1 MTKAAG
7 SFSRAAFTLMLVVAV
22 FLFWW
27 KGYPHALSYQE
38 QYQLFLFDGGYFSGK
53 LQVAGGLADYIGE
66 FLTQF
71 YFIPWL
77 GALLLA
83 VLFGLLQHLFYRL
96 LRKLPPSSS
105 APSSFL
111 FVLSFLPPVL
121 LLWHM
126 GDENV
131 MLSYAVALCAALLT
145 ARLMMRTGWW
155 ADLLVVP
162 LFYWL
167 FGPMVWLYAALRV
180 VQLGWRCAWMLLW
193 VLAVEWLAYYT
204 VLGQWP
210 LETVLLTMCY
220 YRIPMQTPVL
230 QLLIPVLMV
239 LIGLAGRLSL
249 SRKGNMMVVTGGVIA
264 VAVLAWLGPTK
275 GYDREKYELIRQDY
289 LIRNE
294 RWNEVIER
302 AQRYQVRTPF
312 SSVSVNLALGM
323 TRQLAD
329 RMFDFYQ
336 SGPDALIMP
345 RFRDMTSDL
354 PSAEAFWRL
363 GLVNSAQRY
372 MFDIQESILN
382 AKKSGRCTQR
392 IVECMIVNGH
402 YATARKHLALLKK
415 SLFYRSWAE
424 QAERIMSKEAW
435 VNTHPVWGRMRK
447 LRFKNDML
455 FSYPELEKVF
465 GLLFINNPENT
476 LALDYMMGQLLLKG
490 NVNDFMRYM
499 SWVQQYGG
507 YRSMPVGYRNVVEG
521 VQQPTGMA
529 GSSSYAR
536 YVQQMK
542 TDNEKE

>member
-27 KGYPHALSYQE
+27 EGYPHALSYQE

-96 LRKLPPSSS
+96 LRKLQPSSS

-180 VQLGWRCAWMLLW
+180 VQLGWRSAWILLW

-275 GYDREKYELIRQDY
+275 GYDR
-289 LIRNE
+289 
-294 RWNEVIER
+294 
-302 AQRYQVRTPF
+302 A
-312 SSVSVNLALGM
+312 AL
-323 TRQLAD
+323 
-329 RMFDFYQ
+329 
-336 SGPDALIMP
+336 SGAH
-345 RFRDMTSDL
+345 
-354 PSAEAFWRL
+354 AF
-363 GLVNSAQRY
+363 Q
-372 MFDIQESILN
+372 
-382 AKKSGRCTQR
+382 
-392 IVECMIVNGH
+392 
-402 YATARKHLALLKK
+402 
-415 SLFYRSWAE
+415 
-424 QAERIMSKEAW
+424 
-435 VNTHPVWGRMRK
+435 
-447 LRFKNDML
+447 
-455 FSYPELEKVF
+455 
-465 GLLFINNPENT
+465 
-476 LALDYMMGQLLLKG
+476 
-490 NVNDFMRYM
+490 
-499 SWVQQYGG
+499 
-507 YRSMPVGYRNVVEG
+507 
-521 VQQPTGMA
+521 
-529 GSSSYAR
+529 
-536 YVQQMK
+536 
-542 TDNEKE
+542 

>member
-1 MTKAAG
+1 M
-7 SFSRAAFTLMLVVAV
+7 
-22 FLFWW
+22 
-27 KGYPHALSYQE
+27 
-38 QYQLFLFDGGYFSGK
+38 
-53 LQVAGGLADYIGE
+53 
-66 FLTQF
+66 
-71 YFIPWL
+71 
-77 GALLLA
+77 
-83 VLFGLLQHLFYRL
+83 
-96 LRKLPPSSS
+96 
-105 APSSFL
+105 
-111 FVLSFLPPVL
+111 
-121 LLWHM
+121 
-126 GDENV
+126 
-131 MLSYAVALCAALLT
+131 
-145 ARLMMRTGWW
+145 
-155 ADLLVVP
+155 
-162 LFYWL
+162 
-167 FGPMVWLYAALRV
+167 
-180 VQLGWRCAWMLLW
+180 
-193 VLAVEWLAYYT
+193 
-204 VLGQWP
+204 
-210 LETVLLTMCY
+210 
-220 YRIPMQTPVL
+220 
-230 QLLIPVLMV
+230 
-239 LIGLAGRLSL
+239 
-249 SRKGNMMVVTGGVIA
+249 
-264 VAVLAWLGPTK
+264 
-275 GYDREKYELIRQDY
+275 
-289 LIRNE
+289 
-294 RWNEVIER
+294 IER

-435 VNTHPVWGRMRK
+435 VDTHPVWGRMRK

-490 NVNDFMRYM
+490 NVYDFMRYM

-529 GSSSYAR
+529 GSSYAR
-536 YVQQMK
+536 YMQQMK
-542 TDNEKE
+542 TDNENE